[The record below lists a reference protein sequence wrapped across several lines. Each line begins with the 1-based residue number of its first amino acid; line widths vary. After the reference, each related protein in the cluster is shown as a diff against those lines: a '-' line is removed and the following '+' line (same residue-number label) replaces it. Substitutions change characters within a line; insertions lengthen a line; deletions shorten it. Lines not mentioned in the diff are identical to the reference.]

1 MGLDT
6 YPERSDRS
14 IAAAGYGTVEFTL
27 PGFAEFVR
35 EAAG

>member
-6 YPERSDRS
+6 SQERSDRS
-14 IAAAGYGTVEFTL
+14 IAAAGYGTVGFTL

-35 EAAG
+35 EADG